1 MTLIIALIIIGVL
14 LVVAELVLLPGL
26 SVAGIGALIC
36 YGIAIYFGFSTYG
49 TNGGL
54 IVIGSILI
62 LSVIA
67 TVLSLR
73 ARTWHKLALTQEID
87 GKSQI
92 QPQDTLKIGDR
103 GVTVTRL
110 APMGKV
116 TIDGETYEAKSLGNI
131 YLDPQQEIEI
141 VGFENFNVIVK
152 PLQINNN

>member
-67 TVLSLR
+67 TMLSLR

-92 QPQDTLKIGDR
+92 DPQDTLKIGDR

-152 PLQINNN
+152 SL

>member
-92 QPQDTLKIGDR
+92 DPQDTLKIGDR
-103 GVTVTRL
+103 GLTVTRL

-116 TIDGETYEAKSLGNI
+116 TISGETYEAKSQGNL
-131 YLDPQQEIEI
+131 YLDPKQGIEV

>member
-92 QPQDTLKIGDR
+92 DPQDTLKIGDR

-152 PLQINNN
+152 SL